1 MVSESVAITSEP
13 VSQRHRISYSDPND
27 PFARRL
33 LIKAIELATGQP
45 RVQRLYDQY
54 VGSRSDGDN
63 FWQSAVEFLQ
73 LSVQFNA
80 EGLANIPASGPL
92 IIVANHPYGVLDG
105 IAVGYIASNVR
116 SDFKLLAHA
125 ALGRAEVFRPY
136 LIPIEFDG
144 ASSAVRGNVK
154 AKHAAL
160 DHLANGGS
168 LIIFPAGRVS
178 TASGVLGTATDS
190 PWKPFTGKLIEKS
203 GATVVPVYF
212 QGQNGLTFHLASKLS
227 EALREALLLR
237 EVAKRIGGEITARIG
252 DPLSSEY
259 LSELPSRQALIDY
272 LRSRVYAMC
281 QVDQA
286 A

>member
-1 MVSESVAITSEP
+1 MASGSEVIGTELI
-13 VSQRHRISYSDPND
+13 SQRHRISYSDPND
-27 PFARRL
+27 PVARRL
-33 LIKAIELATGQP
+33 LIKAVELITGQP

-54 VGSRSDGDN
+54 LLSRCDGDN

-73 LSVQFNA
+73 LSVRFNP
-80 EGLANIPASGPL
+80 EGLATIPSSGPL
-92 IIVANHPYGVLDG
+92 VIVANHPYGILDG
-105 IAVGYIASNVR
+105 ISVGYIASNVR

-144 ASSAVRGNVK
+144 ASSAVRSNVK

-178 TASGVLGTATDS
+178 TASSVLGTATDS
-190 PWKPFTGKLIEKS
+190 PWKLFTGKLIEKS

-212 QGQNGLTFHLASKLS
+212 QGQNGLPFHLASKLS

-237 EVAKRIGGEITARIG
+237 EVAKRIGGEIIARIG
-252 DPLSSEY
+252 SPLSFES
-259 LSELPSRQALIDY
+259 LSEIPSRQALIDH
-272 LRSRVYAMC
+272 LRSEVYAMC
-281 QVDQA
+281 
-286 A
+286 